1 MKRKYLAPQIKL
13 ILDINSEL
21 LVGSSGGVTG
31 SIDGDV
37 QIDYGGVDEQGTI
50 DPSAKQESFY
60 SDGEETESNHIKDIW
75 NDNED

>member
-1 MKRKYLAPQIKL
+1 MKRVYFEPQIKL

-37 QIDYGGVDEQGTI
+37 QIDYGGVDEEGTI
-50 DPSAKQESFY
+50 DPEAKKNSY
-60 SDGEETESNHIKDIW
+60 SVWEERNSNLIYDIW
-75 NDNED
+75 NDGED

>member
-1 MKRKYLAPQIKL
+1 MKRVYFEPQIKL
-13 ILDINSEL
+13 ILDINTEL

-50 DPSAKQESFY
+50 DPEAKPCTIY
-60 SDGEETESNHIKDIW
+60 DAWEEKKPNLIYDVWKD
-75 NDNED
+75 E